1 MSPLPVELMSK
12 ELPGMK
18 KQSMPLQP
26 STLMGV
32 CGSHACSVEGKGR
45 SLARPLVNVFLLC
58 FSPGIHV
65 PRQGVGVKGMCSRM
79 KRGSEFSFTGR
90 LVLLPWMLLA
100 AFNMDGYQL
109 EFSLGKTSQSLPNV
123 SSFYP
128 KQQFH
133 ILHRT
138 SCFQLIG
145 PFLVV
150 ETVLASP
157 LAHLPTCTVFLNKWM
172 NSDSTMVCQME
183 WEGSNFI
190 IQKSHPT
197 RPQLPTL
204 IYCDPRDTIWNVL
217 VPMVKRSKK
226 KQLT

>member
-1 MSPLPVELMSK
+1 MFHARVWGWK
-12 ELPGMK
+12 ECAQEWNG
-18 KQSMPLQP
+18 
-26 STLMGV
+26 
-32 CGSHACSVEGKGR
+32 
-45 SLARPLVNVFLLC
+45 
-58 FSPGIHV
+58 
-65 PRQGVGVKGMCSRM
+65 
-79 KRGSEFSFTGR
+79 GSEFSFTGR

-123 SSFYP
+123 SGFYP

-133 ILHRT
+133 IPHRT